1 MSQQE
6 EEEAIRLANAA
17 VYPMVRKS
25 AIELN
30 IMDIIFA
37 SSDGAFSSPS
47 ILYVKSTVPPCIN
60 FDLSHVKADAPSYPG
75 VVYVGGDMFLSVPKG
90 GDAISMKLISSTIS
104 VQWILHDWSDEHCLK
119 ILKNCWEALPNSGKV
134 IIVEFILLE
143 TPDNS
148 LYSKYLRSRSHYVG
162 CSRRRKRE
170 DAEGV

>member
-1 MSQQE
+1 MKALEQ
-6 EEEAIRLANAA
+6 
-17 VYPMVRKS
+17 YPHIKS
-25 AIELN
+25 
-30 IMDIIFA
+30 
-37 SSDGAFSSPS
+37 
-47 ILYVKSTVPPCIN
+47 IN

-90 GDAISMKLISSTIS
+90 GDAISMK
-104 VQWILHDWSDEHCLK
+104 WILHDWSDEHCLK

-134 IIVEFILLE
+134 IIVDFILLE

-148 LYSKYLRSRSHYVG
+148 LSSKYLRSRSHYVG